1 MVTHALLP
9 SRRSIPIRITLACY
23 MRAGTAVG
31 GRTRGQPC
39 RLRVVSWIVLCGV
52 CCVRACAR
60 AGVCVCVRVCVC
72 VCVSV

>member
-39 RLRVVSWIVLCGV
+39 RLRVVQNEKKHANVKKNKLKQIYSLPLSQLIV
-52 CCVRACAR
+52 A
-60 AGVCVCVRVCVC
+60 
-72 VCVSV
+72 